1 MNKPERVQTG
11 EQIHFPQ
18 LRLLN
23 LADGKISVK
32 GTAVKTPTQPQLWV
46 PHISLVFGEMWEMNL
61 LSRLDPLG
69 FVHLEQVTCLGQVK
83 DGMNAAFRL
92 YPVDRSKGA
101 PYLARFWRD
110 VGYRNCLLT
119 HAPRKTEVPWRFCS
133 SRPERSAVERF
144 PLPVSRKAVRFQ
156 HFADPTQPGG
166 RATPSP
172 DRAPQGYAAA
182 AVTVSPAKEEE
193 NPHWPA
199 LLHRHAWPHLPPS
212 RL

>member
-1 MNKPERVQTG
+1 
-11 EQIHFPQ
+11 
-18 LRLLN
+18 
-23 LADGKISVK
+23 
-32 GTAVKTPTQPQLWV
+32 V

-133 SRPERSAVERF
+133 LGSERTRIS
-144 PLPVSRKAVRFQ
+144 
-156 HFADPTQPGG
+156 
-166 RATPSP
+166 
-172 DRAPQGYAAA
+172 YY
-182 AVTVSPAKEEE
+182 
-193 NPHWPA
+193 A
-199 LLHRHAWPHLPPS
+199 LLATTTCAPLCRESHTEFINATGLNRKSGGAQWRDLRFIS
-212 RL
+212 RTKPARFHPTVGRQSQ